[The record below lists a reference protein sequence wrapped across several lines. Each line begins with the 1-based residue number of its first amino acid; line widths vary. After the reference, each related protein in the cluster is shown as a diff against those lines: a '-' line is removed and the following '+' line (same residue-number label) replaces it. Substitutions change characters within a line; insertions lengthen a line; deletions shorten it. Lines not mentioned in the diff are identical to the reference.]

1 MRNQN
6 GITLI
11 ALIITII
18 IMLIL
23 AGVVLNVTIGEN
35 GIFKIAKYAVQ
46 KNNEESAKE
55 KLQLLLEELR
65 THKYSSEDYNEN
77 EYIDY
82 YLKSKGMNTSG
93 NIVTVDRIAFEIDRK
108 NLTIIGKKQGY
119 VIVTNKL
126 KERLENGFANILI
139 NIESDKEIESITFPN
154 EDGTTLTITTDKQS
168 VSKDLKVKIGKEYE
182 VIVKTKDGEVTKETI
197 KIELTKVR
205 TIILNKSTLELAQGS
220 TDETLQATVLPEE
233 AEDKSIT
240 WTSSDETITTVE
252 VIENKVKITG
262 IKEGIATIT
271 VTANDGSEK
280 SASCQVTI
288 TPPPPPQIGETGD
301 THEAKQIPYDWEQ
314 LEEIAKVIS
323 DNYGYEEG
331 QINEDTAEVIVTAG
345 GVTTQLGIGDW
356 TTVNGKK
363 VRILGFNHD
372 DLVTTTTNETGDTIA
387 WAQYGAGTTNTKAGI
402 SFEFVDYLSATKCK
416 FDTTKGWGNST
427 VRNTV
432 SALKNSIENKD
443 QIKQVKK
450 EYSKRYDDPESV
462 TTSNDYLGL
471 LSCSE
476 IWNIGCGGGN
486 YGLSKCKEGER
497 YALYAKDSSY
507 NTPILVEKG
516 GNLTGYH
523 WLRSFASRASGYM
536 CARLENNC
544 SHTWDRT
551 NEYLSPGFAI

>member
-65 THKYSSEDYNEN
+65 THKYSSEDYNEK

-271 VTANDGSEK
+271 VTAN
-280 SASCQVTI
+280 
-288 TPPPPPQIGETGD
+288 
-301 THEAKQIPYDWEQ
+301 
-314 LEEIAKVIS
+314 
-323 DNYGYEEG
+323 NYGYEEG

-462 TTSNDYLGL
+462 TTSNDYLWL

-476 IWNIGCGGGN
+476 IWNTGCGGGN